1 MYLVVAKN
9 IDNNF
14 REENR
19 ALGSIIIVVVAL
31 MPSKFPPVPVQST
44 RLLLSWGVSVSWLSF
59 PVLLCGNLLS
69 AAQCRRTRKSV
80 TLDQFHLKFN
90 FYKELDKIQTR
101 NMKLANTTEAG
112 RAHTAHSGPAPAI
125 QSPVSTHNQLKLE
138 MKSSAGWCLWCL
150 HNCLLFSGQ
159 MLLSSW
165 RLCFLAIS
173 EGGCRSGG

>member
-1 MYLVVAKN
+1 M
-9 IDNNF
+9 IF
-14 REENR
+14 
-19 ALGSIIIVVVAL
+19 VVVAL

-44 RLLLSWGVSVSWLSF
+44 RLLLRCGVSVSWLSF

-112 RAHTAHSGPAPAI
+112 RAHTAVPPP
-125 QSPVSTHNQLKLE
+125 QHNHQYP
-138 MKSSAGWCLWCL
+138 
-150 HNCLLFSGQ
+150 HTTN
-159 MLLSSW
+159 
-165 RLCFLAIS
+165 
-173 EGGCRSGG
+173 

>member
-14 REENR
+14 REEYR
-19 ALGSIIIVVVAL
+19 ALCSMIFVVVAL
-31 MPSKFPPVPVQST
+31 MPSKFPPVLVQST
-44 RLLLSWGVSVSWLSF
+44 RLLLRCVC
-59 PVLLCGNLLS
+59 VLAFISCPALWQS
-69 AAQCRRTRKSV
+69 AECRRTRKSV

-112 RAHTAHSGPAPAI
+112 TAHSGPAPAI

-138 MKSSAGWCLWCL
+138 MKSSAGWCL
-150 HNCLLFSGQ
+150 
-159 MLLSSW
+159 
-165 RLCFLAIS
+165 
-173 EGGCRSGG
+173 

>member
-19 ALGSIIIVVVAL
+19 ALGSMIFVVVAL

-112 RAHTAHSGPAPAI
+112 TAHSAQRSRPRNTITSIHTQPIKVGNEV
-125 QSPVSTHNQLKLE
+125 QCWLVF
-138 MKSSAGWCLWCL
+138 MMSS
-150 HNCLLFSGQ
+150 
-159 MLLSSW
+159 
-165 RLCFLAIS
+165 
-173 EGGCRSGG
+173 

>member
-14 REENR
+14 REEYR
-19 ALGSIIIVVVAL
+19 ALCSMIFVVVGL
-31 MPSKFPPVPVQST
+31 MPSKFPPVLEQST
-44 RLLLSWGVSVSWLSF
+44 RLLRCGVSVSWLSF

-138 MKSSAGWCLWCL
+138 MKSSAGWCL
-150 HNCLLFSGQ
+150 
-159 MLLSSW
+159 
-165 RLCFLAIS
+165 
-173 EGGCRSGG
+173 